1 MNRLLATSVVFV
13 LLPGAALAQ
22 FKQGVSQPQATELGQ
37 SVVQRWKAGVIVTA
51 GGGPCQGIV
60 ATFPVPVEWPEQDV
74 KVVAEDVSPLVKI
87 SDKFSD
93 GVKQMVA
100 TMALVPPGERA
111 QALITFEV
119 TRRTIIPPKD
129 TTGFQIPE
137 SRKLDRT
144 VRPLLAQSPGIECRN
159 PKIISLAKQITSDK
173 EQAWDKVKAI
183 FDWVRTTIQN
193 KPGANRGAVAAIKQR
208 QGNHEDLASAF
219 IALCRAID
227 VPARTVWVPNHCYP
241 EFYLF
246 DSEGKG
252 RWFPCEVAGEAIFG
266 GTNDTR
272 TVLEKGDCFR
282 DPKNPRERMRYLPEN
297 LTGAGGRPDVKFVR
311 QTVAE

>member
-1 MNRLLATSVVFV
+1 MSRLAASCLVLV
-13 LLPGAALAQ
+13 LLPGSALAQ
-22 FKQGVSQPQATELGQ
+22 FKQGTTQPQAAELGQ
-37 SVVQRWKAGVIVTA
+37 AVVQRWKAGVIVTA
-51 GGGPCQGIV
+51 GSGPCQGIV

-74 KVVAEDVSPLVKI
+74 KVVAEDVSSLVKMG
-87 SDKFSD
+87 DKITD

-100 TMALVPPGERA
+100 TMPLVPAGEKA

-119 TRRTIIPPKD
+119 TRRAIVPPKD

-144 VRPLLAQSPGIECRN
+144 VRPMLGQSPGIESRN
-159 PKIISLAKQITSDK
+159 PKIVSLAKQVTGDK
-173 EQAWDKVKAI
+173 EKAWDKVKAI
-183 FDWVRTTIQN
+183 YDWVRATIEQ

-208 QGNHEDLASAF
+208 HGNHEDLASAF
-219 IALCRAID
+219 IAMCRAID

-241 EFYLF
+241 EFYLL
-246 DSEGKG
+246 DAEGHG
-252 RWFPCEVAGEAIFG
+252 HWFPCEVAGESIFG

-272 TVLEKGDCFR
+272 TILEKGDCFR
-282 DPKNPRERMRYLPEN
+282 DPKNPRERMRFLPEN